1 MILLAKNWNTVL
13 NHILRFVCRIM
24 CHINAKMCR
33 SRKRL
38 DILLLF
44 SSDNAFTDVFQV
56 CDVIASWEKAYLKY
70 ASKQDHI
77 DTSRTVKLTYKNRLY
92 FKSLIR
98 SETEKERLLLTYQT
112 NEEIINGRFPLNR
125 DLAVEL
131 AALMA
136 QVSLANYQGSFYD
149 NCFAATNMLT
159 RLNMKQPFENGIPGI
174 RKLPC
179 IYCC

>member
-1 MILLAKNWNTVL
+1 MTV
-13 NHILRFVCRIM
+13 HM
-24 CHINAKMCR
+24 
-33 SRKRL
+33 
-38 DILLLF
+38 
-44 SSDNAFTDVFQV
+44 FQV
-56 CDVIASWEKAYLKY
+56 CDVIASWEKAYLKH
-70 ASKQDHI
+70 ASKQDHV

-136 QVSLANYQGSFYD
+136 QVMWRTAHSMIVFSGTYNPFPWMPGFVSVTV
-149 NCFAATNMLT
+149 ATVL
-159 RLNMKQPFENGIPGI
+159 LLF
-174 RKLPC
+174 
-179 IYCC
+179 